1 MCCDLLFR
9 KAYLLRIFGEKLSS
23 VKKMEKWLLICALFL
38 LIDFI
43 TLVIEGIF
51 YQALKDFKATPQSDF
66 TFKDAN
72 ELKAPVLAFVVL
84 QTITEF
90 MSVVVTGYLFK
101 KGDEKKDW
109 PFIISVL
116 GVLFDFAQV
125 VIALITAF
133 RMDKLE
139 LEDVQFV
146 RPVFGLIKPIFQL
159 TGLYLIYAE
168 EAPFTRL
175 IEVENDEI
183 SYGSSYRK
191 WSSCNWLQWMAFIG
205 NGVNLVCSFI
215 LLTRVSKFM

>member
-1 MCCDLLFR
+1 MVADMC
-9 KAYLLRIFGEKLSS
+9 I
-23 VKKMEKWLLICALFL
+23 I
-38 LIDFI
+38 
-43 TLVIEGIF
+43 LVDRFHNSCYQGIF
-51 YQALKDFKATPQSDF
+51 YQALKDFKATPQTDF
-66 TFKDAN
+66 TLKDAN

-90 MSVVVTGYLFK
+90 MSIVVTGYHFK

-133 RMDKLE
+133 KMDKLE

-146 RPVFGLIKPIFQL
+146 RPVFGLIKPTFQL

-183 SYGSSYRK
+183 NYGTSYRK

-205 NGVNLVCSFI
+205 NGVNLRIVPASGE
-215 LLTRVSKFM
+215 R